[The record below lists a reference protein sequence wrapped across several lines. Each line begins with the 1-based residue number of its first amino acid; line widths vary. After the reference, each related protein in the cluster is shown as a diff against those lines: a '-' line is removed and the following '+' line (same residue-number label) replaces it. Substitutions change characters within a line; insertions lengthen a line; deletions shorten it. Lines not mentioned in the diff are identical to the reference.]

1 MVNLLLTMK
10 SKKIIAKILFFIS
23 TLIAVPCFGQLKYSI
38 DIEPAKNRQID
49 LSYRMTTIKETIKT
63 NHQIRVKHRVDR
75 RESRKTW
82 KHTCRIQTK
91 KVRKHMKR
99 ERRDADFF
107 YRDKDLL
114 SVSIHKLFHH
124 E

>member
-1 MVNLLLTMK
+1 MK

-63 NHQIRVKHRVDR
+63 NHQIRVKHRVIVVNR
-75 RESRKTW
+75 VKPGNIHAEFK
-82 KHTCRIQTK
+82 QK
-91 KVRKHMKR
+91 K
-99 ERRDADFF
+99 
-107 YRDKDLL
+107 
-114 SVSIHKLFHH
+114 SGNI
-124 E
+124 